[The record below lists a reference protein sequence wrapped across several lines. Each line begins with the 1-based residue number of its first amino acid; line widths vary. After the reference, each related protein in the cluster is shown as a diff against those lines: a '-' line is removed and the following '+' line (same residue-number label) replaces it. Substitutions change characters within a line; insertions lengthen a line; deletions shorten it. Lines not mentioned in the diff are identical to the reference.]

1 MNIKDT
7 HLTEFDLLNTLWF
20 LWCNQKMTV
29 EDVKKYIKSLD
40 LELDTITLSGYK
52 FINRDRT
59 VSYSYDR

>member
-52 FINRDRT
+52 FTNRDRT